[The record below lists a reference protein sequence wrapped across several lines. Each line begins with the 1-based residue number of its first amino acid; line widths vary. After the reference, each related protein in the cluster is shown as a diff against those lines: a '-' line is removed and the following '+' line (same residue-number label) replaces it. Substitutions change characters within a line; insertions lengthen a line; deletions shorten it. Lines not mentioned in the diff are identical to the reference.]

1 MAGLLLVARKCFASL
16 RLWLL
21 GRCVSGRRS
30 ILSTLLQSRRRT
42 SRIFVLSSSGEEMR
56 RSFIAAWAFASGGE
70 EWLASTAQVV
80 DGCSCVLPHAEHAL
94 HLSSVA
100 LGAAGVARLRREL
113 DRAPRSRLLLL
124 VDVGRHDAPSARDL
138 TMLGWAWRHAF
149 PALPVEVSLRPRLSP
164 PSPRRSSPTCLLGP
178 VQVVQHI
185 GRMLAPGELRDE
197 HRVFIDLIRSLA
209 ADGATSPLYV
219 VLCYRDAAFEGGGYR
234 PASWH
239 GTPGSRHRPP
249 QLYLPPNNIAA
260 GGGERSPR
268 SAALLL
274 NRVRRRFEECAEAE
288 CDALLAEGVASAQR
302 AGGTLVATAAPRSRM
317 VIFAPSLVRR
327 AGRRGLDAFFSALSY
342 QLLTAS

>member
-1 MAGLLLVARKCFASL
+1 M
-16 RLWLL
+16 
-21 GRCVSGRRS
+21 
-30 ILSTLLQSRRRT
+30 
-42 SRIFVLSSSGEEMR
+42 
-56 RSFIAAWAFASGGE
+56 
-70 EWLASTAQVV
+70 
-80 DGCSCVLPHAEHAL
+80 
-94 HLSSVA
+94 
-100 LGAAGVARLRREL
+100 
-113 DRAPRSRLLLL
+113 
-124 VDVGRHDAPSARDL
+124 
-138 TMLGWAWRHAF
+138 
-149 PALPVEVSLRPRLSP
+149 
-164 PSPRRSSPTCLLGP
+164 
-178 VQVVQHI
+178 QVVQHI

-219 VLCYRDAAFEGGGYR
+219 VLCYRDAAFEGGYR

-239 GTPGSRHRPP
+239 GTPGSRHRTGGSGARPGGGGAPRKRPP
-249 QLYLPPNNIAA
+249 QLYLPLGNIVCS